1 MSKYL
6 VSTTETYRVDT
17 ESEATRAIEE
27 AKQDGS
33 YILGKYTSEHKERKS
48 KGEVIPESD
57 KPEACRILCHRNFG
71 VGGDGVLFVE
81 PSDVAD
87 IGYRMFNPD
96 GSEAEMC
103 GNGIRCFGDFVYRK
117 GILKQEKMTVETRAG
132 IKTIEITLENDEP
145 VLFKVDMGTS
155 TFKTP
160 EIPMTSDEDEFI
172 DGELDVIDT
181 KFNVTAISVGNPHA
195 IIFVDDVDSIDIN
208 KYGPA
213 IEAHEVFPEKINVHF
228 VEVISKNEGKMI
240 TWERGAGVTLAC
252 GTGATSTAI
261 SGYKLGLFDDEIL
274 LHLPGGDLNFN
285 VYEKNGEL
293 GAFMKGPA
301 KLVFDGEF

>member
-1 MSKYL
+1 MVDLKGLKFSKMHGIGNDFPIIN
-6 VSTTETYRVDT
+6 EFD
-17 ESEATRAIEE
+17 
-27 AKQDGS
+27 
-33 YILGKYTSEHKERKS
+33 
-48 KGEVIPESD
+48 GEVIPEAD
-57 KPEACRILCHRNFG
+57 KSEACRILCHRNFG

-81 PSDVAD
+81 PSEVAD

-155 TFKTP
+155 TFKTS
-160 EIPMTSDEDEFI
+160 EIPMTSEKEEFLNDELEV
-172 DGELDVIDT
+172 LDTV
-181 KFNVTAISVGNPHA
+181 FNVTAISVGNPHA
-195 IIFVDDVDSIDIN
+195 IIFVDDVDEIDIN

-228 VEVISKNEGKMI
+228 VEVISKNEGRMI

-261 SGYKLGLFDDEIL
+261 SGYKLGLFDSEIL
-274 LHLPGGDLNFN
+274 LHLPGGDLKFN
-285 VYEKNGEL
+285 VYENDDAL
-293 GAFMKGPA
+293 GAFMEGPA

>member
-1 MSKYL
+1 M
-6 VSTTETYRVDT
+6 
-17 ESEATRAIEE
+17 
-27 AKQDGS
+27 
-33 YILGKYTSEHKERKS
+33 
-48 KGEVIPESD
+48 
-57 KPEACRILCHRNFG
+57 LCHRNFG

-81 PSDVAD
+81 PSEVAD

-132 IKTIEITLENDEP
+132 IKTIEITLEDDEP
-145 VLFKVDMGTS
+145 VLFKVDMGLS

-160 EIPMTSDEDEFI
+160 EIPMTSDAEEFL
-172 DGELDVIDT
+172 DGELEVLDT
-181 KFNVTAISVGNPHA
+181 TFNLTAISVGNPHA
-195 IIFVDDVDSIDIN
+195 IIFVDNVDEIDIN

-261 SGYKLGLFDDEIL
+261 SGFKLGLFDENIL
-274 LHLPGGDLNFN
+274 LHLPGGDLKFN
-285 VYEKNGEL
+285 VYEKEDAL
-293 GAFMKGPA
+293 GAFMEGPA
-301 KLVFDGEF
+301 ELVYDGEF

>member
-1 MSKYL
+1 MVDLKGLKFSKMHGIGNDFPIIN
-6 VSTTETYRVDT
+6 EFD
-17 ESEATRAIEE
+17 
-27 AKQDGS
+27 
-33 YILGKYTSEHKERKS
+33 
-48 KGEVIPESD
+48 GEVIPEAD

-81 PSDVAD
+81 PSEVAD

-117 GILKQEKMTVETRAG
+117 GILKQDKMTVETRAG
-132 IKTIEITLENDEP
+132 IKT
-145 VLFKVDMGTS
+145 
-155 TFKTP
+155 
-160 EIPMTSDEDEFI
+160 EFL
-172 DGELDVIDT
+172 DGELDVLDT
-181 KFNVTAISVGNPHA
+181 KFNLTAISVGNPHA
-195 IIFVDDVDSIDIN
+195 IIFVDDVDEVDIN

-261 SGYKLGLFDDEIL
+261 SGFKLGLFDENVL
-274 LHLPGGDLNFN
+274 LHLPGGDLKFN
-285 VYEKNGEL
+285 VYEKDDAL
-293 GAFMKGPA
+293 GAFMEGPA

>member
-1 MSKYL
+1 MLDLKGLKFSKMHGIGNDFPIID
-6 VSTTETYRVDT
+6 E
-17 ESEATRAIEE
+17 
-27 AKQDGS
+27 
-33 YILGKYTSEHKERKS
+33 S
-48 KGEVIPESD
+48 KGEIIPEEN
-57 KPEACRILCHRNFG
+57 KAEASRILCHRNFG

-132 IKTIEITLENDEP
+132 IKTIEITLDENNEP
-145 VLFKVDMGTS
+145 ELFKVDMGLS
-155 TFKTP
+155 TFKTSK
-160 EIPMTSDEDEFI
+160 IPMISDNEEFI
-172 DGELDVIDT
+172 DDKLEVLDT
-181 KFNVTAISVGNPHA
+181 AFNVTAISVGNPHA
-195 IIFVDDVDSIDIN
+195 IIFVDNVDEVNID

-228 VEVISKNEGKMI
+228 VEVISENEGKMI

-261 SGYKLGLFDDEIL
+261 SGYKLGLFKSNVL
-274 LHLPGGDLNFN
+274 LHLPGGDLNFDI
-285 VYEKNGEL
+285 YEKDSEL
-293 GAFMKGPA
+293 GAFMEGPA
-301 KLVFDGEF
+301 VLVFDGEF

>member
-1 MSKYL
+1 MLNLKGLKFSKMHGIGND
-6 VSTTETYRVDT
+6 SPIINEF
-17 ESEATRAIEE
+17 E
-27 AKQDGS
+27 
-33 YILGKYTSEHKERKS
+33 
-48 KGEVIPESD
+48 GEVIPEAD

-117 GILKQEKMTVETRAG
+117 GILKQEKMTVETKAG
-132 IKTIEITLENDEP
+132 IKTIEITLNGDEP
-145 VLFKVDMGTS
+145 ELFKVDMGTS

-160 EIPMTSDEDEFI
+160 KIPMISDEEEFI
-172 DGELDVIDT
+172 DAKLDVLDIT
-181 KFNVTAISVGNPHA
+181 FNVTAISVGNPHA
-195 IIFVDDVDSIDIN
+195 IIFVDDVESIDID

-228 VEVISKNEGKMI
+228 VEVISENEGKMI

-261 SGYKLGLFDDEIL
+261 SGYKLGLFGENIL
-274 LHLPGGDLNFN
+274 LHLPGGDLNFT
-285 VYEKNGEL
+285 VYEKDDEL
-293 GAFMKGPA
+293 GAFMQGPA
-301 KLVFDGEF
+301 ELVYDGEF

>member
-1 MSKYL
+1 MLNLKGLKFSKMHGIGNDFPIIN
-6 VSTTETYRVDT
+6 EF
-17 ESEATRAIEE
+17 E
-27 AKQDGS
+27 
-33 YILGKYTSEHKERKS
+33 
-48 KGEVIPESD
+48 GEVIPEAD
-57 KPEACRILCHRNFG
+57 KPEACRFLCHRNFG

-87 IGYRMFNPD
+87 IGYRMFNPE

-117 GILKQEKMTVETRAG
+117 GILKQEKMTVETKAG
-132 IKTIEITLENDEP
+132 IKTIEITLNGDEP
-145 VLFKVDMGTS
+145 ELFKVDMGTS

-160 EIPMTSDEDEFI
+160 KIPMISDEEEFI
-172 DGELDVIDT
+172 DAKLDVLDT
-181 KFNVTAISVGNPHA
+181 TFNVTAISVGNPHA
-195 IIFVDDVDSIDIN
+195 IIFVDDVESIDID

-228 VEVISKNEGKMI
+228 VEDISENEGKMI

-261 SGYKLGLFDDEIL
+261 SGYKLGLFGENIL
-274 LHLPGGDLNFN
+274 LHLPGGDLNFT
-285 VYEKNGEL
+285 VYEKDDEL
-293 GAFMKGPA
+293 GAFMQGPA
-301 KLVFDGEF
+301 ELVYDGEF

>member
-1 MSKYL
+1 MLNLKGLKFSKMHGIGNDFPIIN
-6 VSTTETYRVDT
+6 EF
-17 ESEATRAIEE
+17 E
-27 AKQDGS
+27 
-33 YILGKYTSEHKERKS
+33 
-48 KGEVIPESD
+48 GEVIPEAD

-117 GILKQEKMTVETRAG
+117 GILKQEKMTVETKAG
-132 IKTIEITLENDEP
+132 IKTIEITLNGDEP
-145 VLFKVDMGTS
+145 ELFKVDMGTS

-160 EIPMTSDEDEFI
+160 KIPMISDEEEFI
-172 DGELDVIDT
+172 DAKLDVLDT
-181 KFNVTAISVGNPHA
+181 TFNVTAISVGNPHA
-195 IIFVDDVDSIDIN
+195 IIFVDDVESIDID

-228 VEVISKNEGKMI
+228 VEVISENEGKMI

-261 SGYKLGLFDDEIL
+261 SGYKLGLFGENIL
-274 LHLPGGDLNFN
+274 LHLPGGDLNFT
-285 VYEKNGEL
+285 VYEKDDEL
-293 GAFMKGPA
+293 GAFMQGPA
-301 KLVFDGEF
+301 ELVYDGEF

>member
-1 MSKYL
+1 MDLKGLKFSKMHGIGN
-6 VSTTETYRVDT
+6 DFPIID
-17 ESEATRAIEE
+17 ESA
-27 AKQDGS
+27 
-33 YILGKYTSEHKERKS
+33 
-48 KGEVIPESD
+48 GEVIPEAD
-57 KPEACRILCHRNFG
+57 KAETCKFLCHRHFG
-71 VGGDGVLFVE
+71 VGGDGVLFVT

-117 GILKQEKMTVETRAG
+117 GILKQEKMTVETKSG

-145 VLFKVDMGTS
+145 ALFKVDMGIS

-160 EIPMTSDEDEFI
+160 EIPMTSEKGEFLDSPLEVLDE
-172 DGELDVIDT
+172 T
-181 KFNVTAISVGNPHA
+181 FNTTAVNVGNPHA
-195 IIFVDDVDSIDIN
+195 IIFVDNVDEIDIN

-213 IEAHEVFPEKINVHF
+213 IESHKVFPEKINVHF

-261 SGYKLGLFDDEIL
+261 SGFKLGLFDDEIL
-274 LHLPGGDLNFN
+274 LHLPGGDLKFN
-285 VYEKNGEL
+285 VYENNDNL
-293 GAFMKGPA
+293 GAFMEGPA
-301 KLVFDGEF
+301 RLVFDGEIQ

>member
-1 MSKYL
+1 MVDLKGLKFSKMHGIGNDFPIID
-6 VSTTETYRVDT
+6 E
-17 ESEATRAIEE
+17 
-27 AKQDGS
+27 
-33 YILGKYTSEHKERKS
+33 S
-48 KGEVIPESD
+48 KGEVIPEAD

-81 PSDVAD
+81 PSEVAD

-132 IKTIEITLENDEP
+132 IKTIEITLDNDEP
-145 VLFKVDMGTS
+145 VLFKVDMGLS

-160 EIPMTSDEDEFI
+160 EIPMTSDK
-172 DGELDVIDT
+172 DGELEVLDT
-181 KFNVTAISVGNPHA
+181 TFNLTAISVGNPHA
-195 IIFVDDVDSIDIN
+195 IIFVDDVDEVDIN

-228 VEVISKNEGKMI
+228 VEVISKNEGRMI
-240 TWERGAGVTLAC
+240 TWERGAGITLAC

-261 SGYKLGLFDDEIL
+261 SGYKLGLFDENVL
-274 LHLPGGDLNFN
+274 LHLPGGDLKFQ
-285 VYEKNGEL
+285 VYEKDDAL
-293 GAFMKGPA
+293 GAFMEGPA
-301 KLVFDGEF
+301 ELVFDGEF

>member
-1 MSKYL
+1 MVDLKGLKFSKMHGIGNDFPIID
-6 VSTTETYRVDT
+6 E
-17 ESEATRAIEE
+17 
-27 AKQDGS
+27 
-33 YILGKYTSEHKERKS
+33 S
-48 KGEVIPESD
+48 KGEVIPEAD
-57 KPEACRILCHRNFG
+57 KPEACRMLCHRNFG

-132 IKTIEITLENDEP
+132 IKTIEITLKDGEP
-145 VLFKVDMGTS
+145 VLFKVDMGLS

-160 EIPMTSDEDEFI
+160 EIPMTSDKDEFL
-172 DGELDVIDT
+172 DGELKVLDT
-181 KFNVTAISVGNPHA
+181 TFNLTA
-195 IIFVDDVDSIDIN
+195 IIFVDNVDEVDID

-261 SGYKLGLFDDEIL
+261 SGFKLGLFDSEIL
-274 LHLPGGDLNFN
+274 LHLPGGDLNFT
-285 VYEKNGEL
+285 VYEKEDAL
-293 GAFMKGPA
+293 GAFMEGPA
-301 KLVFDGEF
+301 ELVFDGEI

>member
-1 MSKYL
+1 MVDLKGLKFSKMHGIGNDFPIIN
-6 VSTTETYRVDT
+6 EFD
-17 ESEATRAIEE
+17 
-27 AKQDGS
+27 
-33 YILGKYTSEHKERKS
+33 
-48 KGEVIPESD
+48 GEVIPEAD

-132 IKTIEITLENDEP
+132 IKTIEITLEDDEP

-160 EIPMTSDEDEFI
+160 EIPMTSDKEEFLDDEL
-172 DGELDVIDT
+172 EVIDT
-181 KFNVTAISVGNPHA
+181 TFNVTAIS
-195 IIFVDDVDSIDIN
+195 
-208 KYGPA
+208 
-213 IEAHEVFPEKINVHF
+213 
-228 VEVISKNEGKMI
+228 
-240 TWERGAGVTLAC
+240 
-252 GTGATSTAI
+252 TSSFLFA
-261 SGYKLGLFDDEIL
+261 LFDN
-274 LHLPGGDLNFN
+274 GRCFSLNPITVN
-285 VYEKNGEL
+285 MSNHRN
-293 GAFMKGPA
+293 A
-301 KLVFDGEF
+301 

>member
-1 MSKYL
+1 MVDLKGLKFSKMHGIGN
-6 VSTTETYRVDT
+6 DFPIID
-17 ESEATRAIEE
+17 ESE
-27 AKQDGS
+27 
-33 YILGKYTSEHKERKS
+33 
-48 KGEVIPESD
+48 GEVIPEAD
-57 KPEACRILCHRNFG
+57 KPEACRMLCHRNFG

-145 VLFKVDMGTS
+145 VLFKVDMGLS

-160 EIPMTSDEDEFI
+160 EIPMTADEDEFL
-172 DGELDVIDT
+172 DGELEVIDT
-181 KFNVTAISVGNPHA
+181 TFNLTAISVGNPHA
-195 IIFVDDVDSIDIN
+195 IIFVDDVDEIDIN

-240 TWERGAGVTLAC
+240 TWERGAGITLAC

-261 SGYKLGLFDDEIL
+261 SGFKLGLFDEDIL
-274 LHLPGGDLNFN
+274 LHLPGGDLKFQ
-285 VYEKNGEL
+285 VYEKEDAL
-293 GAFMKGPA
+293 GAFMEGPA

>member
-1 MSKYL
+1 
-6 VSTTETYRVDT
+6 
-17 ESEATRAIEE
+17 
-27 AKQDGS
+27 
-33 YILGKYTSEHKERKS
+33 
-48 KGEVIPESD
+48 
-57 KPEACRILCHRNFG
+57 
-71 VGGDGVLFVE
+71 
-81 PSDVAD
+81 
-87 IGYRMFNPD
+87 MFNPD

-132 IKTIEITLENDEP
+132 VKTIEITLEDDEP
-145 VLFKVDMGTS
+145 VLFKVDMGLS

-160 EIPMTSDEDEFI
+160 EIPMTSDKDEFL
-172 DGELDVIDT
+172 DGELEVLDT
-181 KFNVTAISVGNPHA
+181 TFNLTAISVGNPHA
-195 IIFVDDVDSIDIN
+195 IIFVDNVDEVDID

-261 SGYKLGLFDDEIL
+261 SGFKLGLFDSEIL
-274 LHLPGGDLNFN
+274 LHLPGGDLNFT
-285 VYEKNGEL
+285 VYEKEDAL
-293 GAFMKGPA
+293 GAFMEGPA
-301 KLVFDGEF
+301 ELVFDGEL

>member
-1 MSKYL
+1 MDLKGLKFSKMHGIGN
-6 VSTTETYRVDT
+6 DFPIID
-17 ESEATRAIEE
+17 ESA
-27 AKQDGS
+27 
-33 YILGKYTSEHKERKS
+33 
-48 KGEVIPESD
+48 GEVIPEAD
-57 KPEACRILCHRNFG
+57 KAEACRFLCHRHFG
-71 VGGDGVLFVE
+71 VGGDGVLFVT

-117 GILKQEKMTVETRAG
+117 GILKQEKMTVETKSG

-160 EIPMTSDEDEFI
+160 EIPMESDMDEF
-172 DGELDVIDT
+172 LDSPLEVLDT
-181 KFNVTAISVGNPHA
+181 TFNTTAISVGNPHA
-195 IIFVDDVDSIDIN
+195 IIFVDNIDEIDID

-213 IEAHEVFPEKINVHF
+213 IETHEVFPEKINVHF
-228 VEVISKNEGKMI
+228 VEVISKNEGKML

-261 SGYKLGLFDDEIL
+261 SGFKLGLFDNEVL
-274 LHLPGGDLNFN
+274 LHLPGGDLKFN
-285 VYEKNGEL
+285 VYEKEEEL
-293 GAFMKGPA
+293 GAFMEGPA
-301 KLVFDGEF
+301 QLVFDGEIQ